1 MGKRRNTPRVKQPP
15 PRRPG
20 WRGAAWGALVL
31 VAVGGGGLWWLW
43 GAWEASGGTQRLVVD
58 RTEVDLGSLPFEAPA
73 RVVFTLTNAGDGLL
87 RIADV
92 PPVRV
97 LKGC

>member
-1 MGKRRNTPRVKQPP
+1 
-15 PRRPG
+15 
-20 WRGAAWGALVL
+20 
-31 VAVGGGGLWWLW
+31 
-43 GAWEASGGTQRLVVD
+43 VD
-58 RTEVDLGSLPFEAPA
+58 RTEVDLGTLPFETPA

-97 LKGC
+97 LEGC